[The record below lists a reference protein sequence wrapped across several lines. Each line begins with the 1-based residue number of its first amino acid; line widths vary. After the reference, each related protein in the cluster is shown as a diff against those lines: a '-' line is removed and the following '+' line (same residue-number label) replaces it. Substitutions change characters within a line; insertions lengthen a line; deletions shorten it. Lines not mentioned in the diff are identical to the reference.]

1 MTPFTTHVAL
11 YCADVQ
17 KTADWYVDVFGMRVL
32 ASSPGRFVALSFGEK
47 HHDLALVQAPAEFG
61 PPQIKKVGL
70 YHFAIDT
77 GSFDNSMRV
86 YERALAAGMSAEKA
100 IDHRLGKG
108 IYVRDPDQNL
118 VELWSESYPTYAEGI
133 ATIPEMDPPFEENP
147 IGWPMDAAE
156 IFEKW
161 KSNNAN

>member
-1 MTPFTTHVAL
+1 MTPFITHVAL

-17 KTADWYVDVFGMRVL
+17 RTADWYVNVFGMRVL
-32 ASSPGRFVALSFGEK
+32 ASAPGRFFALSFGEK
-47 HHDLALVQAPAEFG
+47 HHDLALVQAAEEFG
-61 PPQIKKVGL
+61 PPQVKKVGL

-77 GSFDNSMRV
+77 GSFDNSMRI
-86 YERALAAGMSAEKA
+86 YDRAVAAGVSAEKA

-118 VELWSESYPTYAEGI
+118 IELWSETYPTYAEGI

-147 IGWPMDAAE
+147 IGWPLNVSE
-156 IFEKW
+156 IYEKW
-161 KSNNAN
+161 KSENAG